1 MKRDIIILDT
11 NIWISYLLSRRY
23 DILTTIILSNKLDIV
38 TCNNLIDEISEVLQR
53 EKFRRYINKKEV
65 SEAIKI
71 HIKLCRFIEVQMK
84 TDYLTDKKDNYLI
97 DLYQTV
103 GATLLVTGDKQVL
116 EQAPK
121 FGINAITL
129 KQFEDSHITSHNP

>member
-1 MKRDIIILDT
+1 
-11 NIWISYLLSRRY
+11 
-23 DILTTIILSNKLDIV
+23 V
-38 TCNNLIDEISEVLQR
+38 TCNNLTNEISEVLQR
-53 EKFRRYINKKEV
+53 EKFSRYINKKDIN
-65 SEAIKI
+65 EAIKI
-71 HIKLCRFIEVQMK
+71 HIKLCRFIEVKMK

-121 FGINAITL
+121 FGIHAITL
-129 KQFEDSHITSHNP
+129 KQFEDNLITPNND